1 MLLMVQFREGVE
13 FTVDDAAATVIIGGL
28 TVDEVGIFVIFAAV
42 EDEVLVVGVVLL
54 EAKGDRAET
63 IIGIV

>member
-1 MLLMVQFREGVE
+1 MLLMVQLREEVE